1 MTYFIIIIVY
11 ITYNYFWPPAFDTIR
26 ICTKNISCKNLEIRK
41 ELIFAS
47 LFRKQFVKKN
57 FKKSA
62 SQKTRENIH

>member
-41 ELIFAS
+41 KLIFAS
-47 LFRKQFVKKN
+47 LFRKKAKKN
-57 FKKSA
+57 FKEISL
-62 SQKTRENIH
+62 ENARKYSL